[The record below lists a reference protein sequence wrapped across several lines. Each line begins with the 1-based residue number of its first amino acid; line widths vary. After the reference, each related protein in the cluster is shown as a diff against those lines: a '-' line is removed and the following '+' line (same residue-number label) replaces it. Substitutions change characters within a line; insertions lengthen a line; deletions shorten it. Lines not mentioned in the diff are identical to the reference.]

1 MPLGLAFGRIGNY
14 INAELWGK
22 VTTNVLGVYAPDQ
35 TGVWSQRY
43 PTQLFEAF
51 LEGILL
57 FVILWFFSQKNRP
70 LMATSSLFLI
80 FYGSFRFI
88 IEFIR
93 VPDAQLGYLAFE
105 WLTMGQLLSFP
116 MVIFGVYL
124 YYRSNYSRKQL

>member
-1 MPLGLAFGRIGNY
+1 MY
-14 INAELWGK
+14 S
-22 VTTNVLGVYAPDQ
+22 PDQ
-35 TGVWSQRY
+35 SGVWAQRY

-51 LEGILL
+51 LEGVVL
-57 FVILWFFSQKNRP
+57 FFILWFFSNKNRA

-80 FYGSFRFI
+80 FYGFFRFI

-116 MVIFGVYL
+116 MVVIGMYL
-124 YYRSNYSRKQL
+124 FYRSYYLEKQL